1 MKLIDKSNKQ
11 FLIVLIVLLS
21 ISSVVIFSLLNSYIK
36 NELDEKL
43 KNDEYRIIQK
53 LKENPHIVSIS
64 PIIEVEA
71 SSEKE
76 ERIGKI
82 RNVMVYDFIED
93 EKEPYRELVSVKKIN
108 GKFYSIKIR
117 QSSIENKDLLFA
129 IGFTI
134 FAVFTVLVFSLF
146 FINNRLSRKL
156 WQPFYTNI
164 NRLKSYSFQE
174 NKQLELENSNI
185 DEFYQ
190 LNQSLEELTSK
201 LSKDY
206 ITLKEFTENAS
217 HEIQTPLSIILMNID
232 DLLQKNQSEESNSK
246 LYQTYQAA
254 KRLSNLNEKLLLL
267 ARLDNNQKRELENV
281 NLNEKIEQQI
291 KVLEPLI
298 EAKELVV
305 KLSNS
310 FIFNV
315 QMDPVIADILIMN
328 LLSNAIKHNLNKGF
342 ITISISEN
350 KIHFTNSKA
359 TDKIIDEEEIFQRFK
374 KGNSDSVGLGLSI
387 ILKICDVSRLTI
399 SVQQTASEITFIV
412 KK

>member
-71 SSEKE
+71 CSEKE

-129 IGFTI
+129 IGFTV